1 MLKDLHNPVGHFACS
16 HFLALKL
23 RRNGTHASCQQGTRH
38 GHSAMRSE
46 VTSSRKRIIRK
57 KLSESQW
64 WLPNGSRAISLCK
77 AHGGR
82 RWHGELSRVS
92 CWKSCTAEQLPAIR
106 TCITALSQPLRQ
118 TTLVEGVPAC
128 CDLYEI
134 CAAAAATAAT
144 VRTIGV
150 PRNKLLQAN
159 RALLAALRSGL
170 AGWGHG
176 PYRRRMSLRPLRERD
191 VLREVREPLGA
202 RPFRT
207 FGIEDIRFCS
217 VATMFHAGAEPIFV
231 RPRVTLQGAQHE
243 LRRAALHHDGLA
255 RSAPQVQAAVKQAE
269 EREASFD
276 ECWSLCHMQVTVH
289 QHDMSPTPL
298 QPA

>member
-191 VLREVREPLGA
+191 VLREVRDPLCA
-202 RPFRT
+202 RPLRT
-207 FGIEDIRFCS
+207 LGIEDVRLCS
-217 VATMFHAGAEPIFV
+217 VAAAFQASSKQASIGPG
-231 RPRVTLQGAQHE
+231 VTFQGAQHE
-243 LRRAALHHDGLA
+243 LCCAAFHLDDLA
-255 RSAPQVQAAVKQAE
+255 WRAPQVQAAAKQAE
-269 EREASFD
+269 YRRAAVAD
-276 ECWSLCHMQVTVH
+276 CLGGCPMKITVH